1 MSGAMIGGKTVAG
14 MAFGGVSITGLAKGG
29 VVIWRKPKPEWT
41 DQTDK
46 LFAVANNLAAGL
58 TITKAGAGDYLLTVT
73 STISDGSIIIGADN
87 IPNLGNLS
95 ADWPETGIL
104 RATLEPSDIRVN
116 LGGFG
121 LSADG
126 SSFQVETETKA
137 ANSAWFGLWARQTI
151 EPGEH
156 HLRIKYETKSA

>member
-1 MSGAMIGGKTVAG
+1 MIGGKTVAG
-14 MAFGGVSITGLAKGG
+14 MAFGGVSIAGLCKAGT
-29 VVIWRKPKPEWT
+29 VIWRKPKPEWT

-58 TITKAGAGDYLLTVT
+58 TITKGDPGDYLLKVAE
-73 STISDGSIIIGADN
+73 TIADGSIIIGADN

-95 ADWPETGIL
+95 ADWPETGII
-104 RATLEPSDIRVN
+104 RVTLEQSDVRVN
-116 LGGFG
+116 LGGFS

-126 SSFQVETETKA
+126 SSFQVETSTKA
-137 ANSAWFGLWARQTI
+137 ANSAWFGLWSRQTI

-156 HLRIKYETKSA
+156 HLRIRYETKSA